1 MLYIKKSQRSIF
13 AKDDGTVIIYP
24 MMALSRR
31 LEQREDIIKYLE
43 DVYKVETVIDLKSY
57 EKEGIF
63 LEGTGSIVFDHE
75 YRKAYASLSSR
86 TSNALLKKVCQSLSY
101 EPVIFEAVDEMGKP
115 IYHTN
120 VMMWM

>member
-1 MLYIKKSQRSIF
+1 MLQQQPPRIESMYYVF
-13 AKDDGTVIIYP
+13 
-24 MMALSRR
+24 L
-31 LEQREDIIKYLE
+31 
-43 DVYKVETVIDLKSY
+43 
-57 EKEGIF
+57 EGIF

-101 EPVIFEAVDEMGKP
+101 EPVIFDAVDEMGKP